1 MPQSAV
7 DALSGAITLACYAL
21 TLACLAALLS
31 WHGRVRVRVR
41 KGRRQARWFVRSVS
55 VLGFSLAISTPAAAV
70 GSRRPDPPHRR
81 AAAAAP
87 PWSATGGSPPRPPVG
102 SRAQGPPVGTTA
114 QKLSVQSKAHPA
126 IHGRRLARTEAIPL
140 FPRERVSRDR
150 PASNGARASDSRS
163 LDECRARRA
172 CMAAHPSSRPRIHVV
187 RPGDSLWTIAVAVLG
202 TEDPVPVARYWARI
216 HRANREVIGP
226 NPDLIHP
233 GQRLALPN
241 SKDIAQDR

>member
-1 MPQSAV
+1 MPHSAI
-7 DALSGAITLACYAL
+7 DTLSATITLACYSL
-21 TLACLAALLS
+21 TFAGLAALLTS
-31 WHGRVRVRVR
+31 HVRVRIRVR
-41 KGRRQARWFVRSVS
+41 KGRRQARWFVRSIS

-102 SRAQGPPVGTTA
+102 SRAHHPAT
-114 QKLSVQSKAHPA
+114 VQRAHPA
-126 IHGRRLARTEAIPL
+126 IHGRRLGPDEEPAPL
-140 FPRERVSRDR
+140 FPRVRASRDTGTGTGSR
-150 PASNGARASDSRS
+150 RAGRS
-163 LDECRARRA
+163 IDECRERRA

-187 RPGDSLWTIAVAVLG
+187 RPGDSLWTIAAAALG
-202 TEDPVPVARYWARI
+202 TDDPVPVARYWARI

-226 NPDLIHP
+226 NPDLIYP

-241 SKDIAQDR
+241 PNVIAQGR